1 MPDDDPSRIRDWQRW
16 ALPSH
21 GLKIDTIDIHCGG
34 EPLRLV
40 VGGFPAPGGRTMVER
55 RTYAREH
62 LDHLRRALVLEPR
75 GHPRQ
80 YGALLTP
87 PERQGSHFGV
97 LFFHAGGYRTLSGH
111 GIIAVA
117 TALVESGLVAMIGP
131 ETRLKLD
138 TPAGLVRAFARVDDG
153 RVRGVFFE
161 NVPAFVAATDV
172 QIEVS
177 GLGTVRYDLAFGG
190 VFYAFVR
197 AEEVGLRCSPERGA
211 ELREIGRRVHD
222 AIAVSARLNHPTEA
236 GLNVFGGVVFIDHPP
251 RRRGAVRTADSRHAC
266 IFAEGEVNRSPGGA
280 AISARLALEFSRGHL
295 ELGEGLVIEGIS
307 GESFVG
313 KPVARV
319 ALGGG
324 QALATEIE
332 GSAFITGF
340 NSLFID
346 PDDPFREGFVVS

>member
-1 MPDDDPSRIRDWQRW
+1 MPDHDLSRIRDWQRW

-21 GLKIDTIDIHCGG
+21 GLRIDTIDIHCGG

-40 VGGFPAPGGRTMVER
+40 IGGFPGPLGRTMAER
-55 RTYAREH
+55 RAYAEAH

-87 PERQGSHFGV
+87 PERHGSHFGV

-117 TALVESGLVAMIGP
+117 TALVESGFIAMNGP

-138 TPAGLVRAFARVDDG
+138 TTAGLVRAFARVEDG

-161 NVPAFVAATDV
+161 NVPAFVVAAGVDV
-172 QIEVS
+172 DVPEV
-177 GLGTVRYDLAFGG
+177 GGVRYDLAFGG

-197 AEEVGLRCSPERGA
+197 AKEVGLTCGPERGT
-211 ELREIGRRVHD
+211 ELRNCGRRVLR
-222 AIAVSARLNHPTEA
+222 AIAGAARVGHPA
-236 GLNVFGGVVFIDHPP
+236 APGLNDLGGVVFVDDPP
-251 RRRGAVRTADSRHAC
+251 RRRGATRTADTRHAC
-266 IFAEGEVNRSPGGA
+266 VFAEGEINRSPGGA
-280 AISARLALEFSRGHL
+280 AISARLALEFSQGRL
-295 ELGEGLVIEGIS
+295 ALGEGLVVEGIS

-313 KPVARV
+313 KPVAEV
-319 ALGGG
+319 SLGA
-324 QALATEIE
+324 QSALATEIE
-332 GSAFITGF
+332 GAAFITGF
-340 NSLFID
+340 NALFID
-346 PDDPFREGFVVS
+346 PQDPFREGFVMS